1 MHLEHL
7 SYEERL
13 KELGWMAWR
22 KAGSGDLTNVCN
34 LKGECKEDRARRK
47 QALHTEQN
55 RKKPPRNCTE
65 FLTGSTFSFCSTLL
79 LLILHVGT
87 TYGPSITFQEGIHE
101 VKAGRTP
108 SKAWNKNDKVNSS
121 VLTSVENK
129 SFV

>member
-55 RKKPPRNCTE
+55 RKKTTKKLHRVPYRQHIFLLFNLTASYTACRNYLWTKHN
-65 FLTGSTFSFCSTLL
+65 LS
-79 LLILHVGT
+79 
-87 TYGPSITFQEGIHE
+87 
-101 VKAGRTP
+101 GRNT
-108 SKAWNKNDKVNSS
+108 
-121 VLTSVENK
+121 
-129 SFV
+129 